1 MAYGCGTEFPNVHG
15 GYPDLCELL
24 YLYKKLTEEYAEL
37 LKTIQDTQKEL
48 NDYMANVNSLIP
60 GWIST
65 EMEKY
70 VDELN
75 QLKTEVA
82 LELKNNQNAISAF
95 LAEYNEK
102 VTIQLSN
109 NLSAV
114 TNRINQNEQWVLSQL
129 KASEDHTEELIRRF
143 TETYKQAFKN
153 QNQYVAQQLADW
165 TAKNQEQFDQVTKDN
180 NLLFATLAALTAEL
194 HTLENR
200 VDESIAQ
207 IQSMI
212 ENYKSVMRLW
222 YYQHRYEDK
231 KWLEEQIAEMQ
242 KQMEN
247 LPESKLPIFNYFR
260 NRQTGI
266 NQWVDDMWNYAMP
279 IGGFSALEWQRAT
292 WLTAEEFNTS
302 NITCIEFYADGK
314 NALDADR
321 WKYYTFSPISG
332 EFVWIGRALQ
342 EVANALNP
350 DAVKAENYDAYNVKA
365 DTYDGKNIT
374 ANEYRKGR
382 Y

>member
-1 MAYGCGTEFPNVHG
+1 MAYGCGTEFPSVHG

-70 VDELN
+70 VQELN
-75 QLKTEVA
+75 QLKAEVA
-82 LELKNNQNAISAF
+82 LELQNNQNAISAF

-102 VTIQLSN
+102 VSVQLSN

-165 TAKNQEQFDQVTKDN
+165 TAKNQEQFDQVAKDN
-180 NLLFATLAALTAEL
+180 NLLFATLAALTTEL

-200 VDESIAQ
+200 VDESMGK
-207 IQSMI
+207 IQDMI
-212 ENYKSVMRLW
+212 ENYNSVMRLW

-231 KWLEEQIAEMQ
+231 KWLESQIAEMQ

-266 NQWVDDMWNYAMP
+266 NQWVDDMWSYAMP
-279 IGGFSALEWQRAT
+279 IGGFTAIEWQRAT
-292 WLTAEEFNTS
+292 WLTAEEFNAS
-302 NITCIEFYADGK
+302 NITCIEFYTDAK
-314 NALDADR
+314 RILDADR

-350 DAVKAENYDAYNVKA
+350 DAVKAENYDTNNVTA